1 MFKLLIRSV
10 SAVLLAALLG
20 VLALFAVYYEPDPGD
35 GAPRVVVA
43 VDRTLW
49 NGLGL
54 NRLTYV
60 RALRRAGLSTVLVPY
75 PDDDAGMTR
84 LSDDVAGVVLFLAS
98 DSALA
103 YGGDP
108 ARTRN
113 VKPSRDAFEF
123 VLFAD
128 AEARGLPVL
137 GLCRGAQLINVHRGG
152 TLGDFRDGPEYRVH
166 RNLLQG
172 HAVELEAGSQLAAIY
187 GARRLEDVT
196 TWHGQH
202 VDAPGR
208 GLVVSAFSPDG
219 IPEAIEG
226 TGEAF
231 LVGVQWHAEMPPWR
245 NDQQPLFDAFADAVR
260 GNR

>member
-1 MFKLLIRSV
+1 MLKLLIRSI
-10 SAVLLAALLG
+10 SAALLAALLG
-20 VLALFAVYYEPDPGD
+20 VLALFAVYYEPNPGAD
-35 GAPRVVVA
+35 APRVVVA

-49 NGLGL
+49 NTLGL

-60 RALRRAGLSTVLVPY
+60 RALRQAGLRTELAPFPEADEVVAAL
-75 PDDDAGMTR
+75 G
-84 LSDDVAGVVLFLAS
+84 DDV
-98 DSALA
+98 
-103 YGGDP
+103 

-113 VKPSRDAFEF
+113 VKPARDAFEF
-123 VLFAD
+123 VLLAN
-128 AEARGLPVL
+128 AETRGLPVL

-166 RNLLQG
+166 RNVFRG
-172 HAVELEAGSQLAAIY
+172 HAVDIRRDSRLAAIY
-187 GARRLEDVT
+187 GTRRLDDVT

-208 GLVVSAFSPDG
+208 GLTVSAFSPDG

-226 TGEAF
+226 AGDAF

-245 NDQQPLFDAFADAVR
+245 DDQQPLFDAFADAVR
-260 GNR
+260 GAR